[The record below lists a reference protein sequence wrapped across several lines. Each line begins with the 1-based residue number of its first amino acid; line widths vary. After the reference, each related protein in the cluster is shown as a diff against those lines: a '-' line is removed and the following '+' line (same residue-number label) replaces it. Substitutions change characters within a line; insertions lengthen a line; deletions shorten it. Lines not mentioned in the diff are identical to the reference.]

1 MKSTFSQFTGH
12 CEFTEGRI
20 IYLQLPPTADWSLIQ
35 CQLDYSFINH
45 PITCTCA
52 LLINS
57 FFQPV
62 LLRFSQLLKAT
73 ITFNSLNIKENT
85 KLKLCLWNSFINLQI
100 QVGLHHH
107 YNFFLIYFYYV
118 CNDAVIISFNFLSK
132 TFPNYWNTV
141 YFILLSIKFIYYFN
155 DN

>member
-1 MKSTFSQFTGH
+1 MKWSIATKPQYNSDKQNVQLTGVKSTFSQFTGH

-73 ITFNSLNIKENT
+73 ITFNSLNIIEYAKV
-85 KLKLCLWNSFINLQI
+85 KLCLWSSFINLQI

-107 YNFFLIYFYYV
+107 YNLFLFTLV
-118 CNDAVIISFNFLSK
+118 MFVMTQL
-132 TFPNYWNTV
+132 
-141 YFILLSIKFIYYFN
+141 
-155 DN
+155 